1 MIPAMATA
9 PAPFAGPVDAPASG
23 TDISRDSSPDRAA
36 SAAAGARLDARSKA
50 PLDAPLDDAR
60 YHALASRDAR
70 FDGRFFTGVT
80 STGIY
85 CRPVCS
91 VRTPRR
97 ENCRFFEL
105 AAQAERAGFRPCLRC
120 RPELAPQALAWSTQ
134 DASHILARQAAR
146 LLDEPEAW
154 PDDGPTVQALADRLG
169 VSDRHVRRIFE
180 AQYGVSPLQ
189 YLQTRRLLTAKQLL
203 ADTDLPMA
211 QVAASS
217 GFHSLRRFNAAFVAH
232 YGLNPSTLR
241 RAGGRPEGQAS
252 AVRLGYRP
260 PYDWQAMLDFFAT
273 RQIPG
278 MECIAGSNQLAPSF
292 ARTWQL
298 QAGGQ
303 AHRGWLQLQFVP
315 ERHQVLLQV
324 SDSLRGALPQLIR
337 RVRVLLDLDA
347 EPEAIHAVLGAR
359 FPDGAGLRVPG
370 CMDGFELAVR
380 AVLGQQITVAAARTL
395 ASRLVTRLG
404 EPIETPVPGL
414 THLFPTAGQ
423 IAALGGDAGEALG
436 QLGIVRQRQAAIVAL
451 ARAVSG
457 GLALHPG
464 VDVPATVTALKA
476 MPGIGDWTAQYI
488 AMRALRWPDAFPAGD
503 VALHNALQLRD
514 ERQPARAAEA
524 ASQAWKPW
532 RSYAVLRAWA
542 TLAPRPAKTIS
553 LAGAST

>member
-1 MIPAMATA
+1 MQP
-9 PAPFAGPVDAPASG
+9 P
-23 TDISRDSSPDRAA
+23 RPD
-36 SAAAGARLDARSKA
+36 DE
-50 PLDAPLDDAR
+50 AR
-60 YHALASRDAR
+60 YRALQARDAR

-85 CRPVCS
+85 CRPVCA
-91 VRTPRR
+91 VKTPRR

-120 RPELAPQALAWSTQ
+120 RPELAPQSLPWSTQ
-134 DASHILARQAAR
+134 DAAAILARQAAR
-146 LLDEPEAW
+146 LLDEPDAW
-154 PDDGPTVQALADRLG
+154 PEAGPTVQALAERLG

-203 ADTDLPMA
+203 ADTDLPVA
-211 QVAASS
+211 QVAGAS
-217 GFHSLRRFNAAFVAH
+217 GFHSLRRFNAAFLAH
-232 YGLNPSTLR
+232 YGLNPSALR
-241 RAGGRPEGQAS
+241 RAGGRPQGQAS
-252 AVRLGYRP
+252 SVRLGYRP
-260 PYDWQAMLDFFAT
+260 PYDWQAMLQFFAA

-278 MECIAGSNQLAPSF
+278 MEQVAGPDADAPRL

-298 QAGGQ
+298 PSAGQ
-303 AHRGWLQLQFVP
+303 VHAGWLQLQFVP

-324 SDSLRGALPQLIR
+324 SDSLRGVLPQLIR

-347 EPEAIHAVLGAR
+347 DPEAIHAVLGAR
-359 FPDGAGLRVPG
+359 FPGGAGLRVPG

-395 ASRLVTRLG
+395 AGRLVTRLG
-404 EPIETPVPGL
+404 APIDTPVPGL
-414 THLFPTAGQ
+414 THLFPAAERL
-423 IAALGGDAGEALG
+423 AALGDDAGEALG

-451 ARAVSG
+451 ARAVAG

-464 VDVPATVTALKA
+464 ADVPGTVAALKA
-476 MPGIGDWTAQYI
+476 LPGIGDWTAQYI
-488 AMRALRWPDAFPAGD
+488 AMRALRWPDAFPSGD
-503 VALHNALQLRD
+503 VALHNALQLRG

-524 ASQAWKPW
+524 AAEAWRPW

-542 TLAPRPAKTIS
+542 LLAARPLSSSKD
-553 LAGAST
+553 